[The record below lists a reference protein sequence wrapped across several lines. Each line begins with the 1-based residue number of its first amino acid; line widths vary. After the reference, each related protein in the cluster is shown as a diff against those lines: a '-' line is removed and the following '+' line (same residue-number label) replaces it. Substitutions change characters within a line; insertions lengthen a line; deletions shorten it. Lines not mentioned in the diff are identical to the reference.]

1 MCQAAWR
8 VPGCQPPPGTQHGKH
23 SLDEVAMG
31 KVEPWVPSGLEEM
44 LARRPGEESVSRR
57 KAHLGVL
64 KMTETG
70 KIR

>member
-1 MCQAAWR
+1 M
-8 VPGCQPPPGTQHGKH
+8 
-23 SLDEVAMG
+23 DEVAMG